1 MIIGWRDLPLALLRV
16 RLRDFCFFFSFLQTQ
31 NERETLSGTSTDFSP
46 FHQAARDG
54 GKIFHFFFLL
64 LLFPSTVCYWS
75 CCWMINPFIIHHAIG
90 GEEGGGVADRIIDG
104 PIYKTVKA
112 NDSVYLHKK
121 LSDFNRR
128 GGARFLSI
136 GNFERNA
143 HKSTSF
149 LPRLE
154 SFK

>member
-1 MIIGWRDLPLALLRV
+1 MLLK
-16 RLRDFCFFFSFLQTQ
+16 LLLD
-31 NERETLSGTSTDFSP
+31 DKP
-46 FHQAARDG
+46 FHHSSRYRRRG
-54 GKIFHFFFLL
+54 G
-64 LLFPSTVCYWS
+64 
-75 CCWMINPFIIHHAIG
+75 
-90 GEEGGGVADRIIDG
+90 GGGVADRIIDG